1 MRPLNRLTMTRDSLI
16 YPSSRRR
23 PGSIF
28 VNAMDAGLHQQDD
41 NGNYERFRN
50 LGVLLM
56 VMSFALLASSIVS
69 AESDVPGLGYQF
81 TPLEPLAAAPDFT
94 LPDMDGETYALQ
106 DFRGKVV
113 LINFWATWCPPCRK
127 EMPALEALY
136 KKLGDEP
143 FAVLAVNQWEDPD
156 HVFAYT
162 GQLNVFPTFPILFD
176 PESAISEKYRVKGL
190 PTSFLIDKKGRL
202 AYRAVGGRNFDHAE
216 VERLIREL
224 LAEE

>member
-16 YPSSRRR
+16 YLPSRRR

-28 VNAMDAGLHQQDD
+28 FNAMDAGLRRHDD
-41 NGNYERFRN
+41 NGVNDRLRK

-56 VMSFALLASSIVS
+56 VMSFALLAGSIVS
-69 AESDVPGLGYQF
+69 ADSDAPGLGYQF
-81 TPLEPLAAAPDFT
+81 TPLEPRAAAPDFT
-94 LPDMDGETYALQ
+94 LSDMDGESYALH
-106 DFRGKVV
+106 DYHGKVV

-136 KKLGDEP
+136 KKLGDES

-162 GQLNVFPTFPILFD
+162 GELNVFPTFPILFD
-176 PESAISEKYRVKGL
+176 PESAISEDYGVKGL

-202 AYRAVGGRNFDHAE
+202 AYRAVGGRDFDHAE
-216 VERLIREL
+216 VEKLIREL
-224 LAEE
+224 LAE